1 MDGCAGGALD
11 FCVAMKCPF
20 VVRASGELG
29 PSRGGFLRC
38 QQLNCLMGVLKSQ
51 YTCARIPFVE
61 VNPNRFKELR
71 AARGL
76 SVRQL
81 AEKASVS
88 TETVYSLEHGRRDFI
103 WPKTARKLADA
114 LEVDPAELIED

>member
-1 MDGCAGGALD
+1 MRVVLVVWCCMEGIAGWRYSVL
-11 FCVAMKCPF
+11 VHRVPP
-20 VVRASGELG
+20 VG
-29 PSRGGFLRC
+29 PRLREIRP
-38 QQLNCLMGVLKSQ
+38 S
-51 YTCARIPFVE
+51 AE
-61 VNPNRFKELR
+61 NRFKELR

>member
-1 MDGCAGGALD
+1 MI
-11 FCVAMKCPF
+11 V
-20 VVRASGELG
+20 
-29 PSRGGFLRC
+29 
-38 QQLNCLMGVLKSQ
+38 LNSQ
-51 YTCARIPFVE
+51 YTYATIPFVE
-61 VNPNRFKELR
+61 VNANRFKELR

-88 TETVYSLEHGRRDFI
+88 TETVYSLEHGRRTFI

-114 LEVDPAELIED
+114 LGVDPDDLYR